1 MIARIDY
8 RSMIKEEVTLKNG
21 IKALQLTPNLTDAQ
35 KNAHQELEKSN
46 IQMTRGVRL
55 REWINKQY
63 EGNKNEVSKSPF
75 DKDFHLVLEEIR
87 HIENLLKSKDG
98 TLYKLMGD
106 EFLPYMGSS
115 VLLMNFSSE
124 MTDGEIKECKERVLE
139 SLQDMPFILSNSLS
153 GLDICLNAIPIL
165 LAFCNPNEMAIVKTI
180 CLDYVRSTFKYGNTR
195 PCDLM
200 RYMLIRRK
208 VWQDHT
214 DFMEE
219 CIHELVGTNKN
230 QVFSLDLAR
239 AIVCLLAN
247 SSSHRNLFVKSM
259 EALSSEWF
267 PDIRHGY
274 EHYSQERFEDADL
287 VADIII
293 NCHVQDVSDVVS
305 FFSRYISIQDRY
317 EPLVSGLL
325 FKCVFYGNYEQFW
338 AAWYSLYDCMIKN
351 IGKRDNSN
359 VVNEYLLNPSNMKN
373 NRSKW
378 FDLKEKDVPF
388 FEKVLTEA
396 GDNPSVLGSVAK
408 VFDTIGYDYSL
419 KIVPII
425 ASVIENKTVYDGDQN
440 IMKILL
446 VNLENLVSSV
456 LAVFETDIKNDK
468 PLKLNIKTILMFMK
482 QHGSTQASIFLR
494 NI

>member
-1 MIARIDY
+1 MA
-8 RSMIKEEVTLKNG
+8 
-21 IKALQLTPNLTDAQ
+21 
-35 KNAHQELEKSN
+35 
-46 IQMTRGVRL
+46 RGVRL

-75 DKDFHLVLEEIR
+75 DNDVHLVLDEIR

-165 LAFCNPNEMAIVKTI
+165 LAFCNPNEMAIVKKI

-219 CIHELVGTNKN
+219 CIHELVETNKN

-239 AIVCLLAN
+239 AIACLLAN
-247 SSSHRNLFVKSM
+247 SSSHRNL
-259 EALSSEWF
+259 L
-267 PDIRHGY
+267 
-274 EHYSQERFEDADL
+274 
-287 VADIII
+287 
-293 NCHVQDVSDVVS
+293 
-305 FFSRYISIQDRY
+305 
-317 EPLVSGLL
+317 
-325 FKCVFYGNYEQFW
+325 
-338 AAWYSLYDCMIKN
+338 
-351 IGKRDNSN
+351 
-359 VVNEYLLNPSNMKN
+359 
-373 NRSKW
+373 
-378 FDLKEKDVPF
+378 
-388 FEKVLTEA
+388 
-396 GDNPSVLGSVAK
+396 
-408 VFDTIGYDYSL
+408 
-419 KIVPII
+419 
-425 ASVIENKTVYDGDQN
+425 
-440 IMKILL
+440 
-446 VNLENLVSSV
+446 
-456 LAVFETDIKNDK
+456 
-468 PLKLNIKTILMFMK
+468 
-482 QHGSTQASIFLR
+482 
-494 NI
+494 